1 MSDSSNG
8 LASQAGQPH
17 WVFICLLL
25 IIINKKFPRV
35 PPATVLKLLSA
46 KEAPL
51 AAMKAP
57 WSLLEVFQLSWS
69 VGRSHV
75 PFP

>member
-17 WVFICLLL
+17 WVFICLLS
-25 IIINKKFPRV
+25 IIINKKIPRV
-35 PPATVLKLLSA
+35 PPVTVLKLLSA

-51 AAMKAP
+51 ATMKAP
-57 WSLLEVFQLSWS
+57 WSLLEVF
-69 VGRSHV
+69 
-75 PFP
+75 

>member
-35 PPATVLKLLSA
+35 LPATVLKLLSA

-57 WSLLEVFQLSWS
+57 WSLLEVFQLLWS